1 MKVMILANSSK
12 GLYAFRNE
20 VVLRLLQEYEV
31 VISMP
36 DDVCKAE
43 LEAEGCKIIHT
54 PINRRGMN
62 PVEDM
67 KLIKAYN
74 KLLKEEK
81 PDLVL
86 TYTIKPNIY
95 GGLACRLQKVPYMST
110 ITGLGSAFQKEG
122 MLRLIIIKM
131 YQAAMK
137 RAECIFFQN
146 QENRQIFRECKIT
159 GKSEKLV
166 TGSGVNLT
174 EHFFEEYPKDD
185 VIRLL
190 FVGRIMR
197 EKGIDELLEVA
208 QIVHQE
214 NVIFE
219 ILGSCD
225 EDYEDKLDE
234 YEKKRYIVQYGFQ
247 NNVKPYLKKC
257 SAVILP
263 TYHEGM
269 SNVLMEAAATGRPV
283 IASNISGCME
293 IFEDGITGLGFE
305 PQNVKSLENAVKKF
319 LNLSYEERCEMGRKA
334 REKMQR
340 EFDREK
346 VADEYMNK
354 IHACLDN
361 KEN

>member
-67 KLIKAYN
+67 KLIKAYK

-81 PDLVL
+81 PELVL

-137 RAECIFFQN
+137 KAECIFFQN
-146 QENRQIFRECKIT
+146 QENQEVFAACKIA
-159 GKSEKLV
+159 GKSEKRV
-166 TGSGVNLT
+166 TGSGVNLE
-174 EHFFEEYPKDD
+174 EHPYEEYPQDEK
-185 VIRLL
+185 IKFL
-190 FVGRIMR
+190 FVGRILR
-197 EKGIDELLEVA
+197 EKGIEEFLQAAKKFSSPDVS
-208 QIVHQE
+208 
-214 NVIFE
+214 FE
-219 ILGSCD
+219 ILGACD
-225 EDYEDKLDE
+225 EDYTSVLDK
-234 YEKKRYIVQYGFQ
+234 YEKDGIIVQHGFQ
-247 NNVKPYLKKC
+247 KNVNPYLKAC
-257 SAVILP
+257 SALVLP
-263 TYHEGM
+263 TFYPEGM
-269 SNVLMEAAATGRPV
+269 SNVLMEASATGRPV
-283 IASNISGCME
+283 IGTNIAGSRE
-293 IFEDGITGLGFE
+293 IIEDGITGYICE
-305 PQNVKSLENAVKKF
+305 PQNAESLIDAIQRF
-319 LNLSYEERCEMGRKA
+319 LELSVNERIQMGKA
-334 REKMQR
+334 ARAKMER
-340 EFDREK
+340 EFDRKK
-346 VADEYMNK
+346 VVEDYMK
-354 IHACLDN
+354 EIHKCLG
-361 KEN
+361 